1 MAILQIFNITRICTT
16 NSVSIDRSIKQTT
29 SNEYC
34 IVYFQ
39 IMIILLLFSLG
50 IIIIK
55 LGCYCFYWC
64 CGQANRDKFM
74 MYNQQQRQ
82 EEMVNNY
89 V

>member
-1 MAILQIFNITRICTT
+1 MTILRIFNITRICTT
-16 NSVSIDRSIKQTT
+16 NLVSINGSIKQTT
-29 SNEYC
+29 SDEPC

-39 IMIILLLFSLG
+39 MMIILLLFLLG

-64 CGQANRDKFM
+64 YGQANRDKFM
-74 MYNQQQRQ
+74 MYNQEQ
-82 EEMVNNY
+82 MVNNY